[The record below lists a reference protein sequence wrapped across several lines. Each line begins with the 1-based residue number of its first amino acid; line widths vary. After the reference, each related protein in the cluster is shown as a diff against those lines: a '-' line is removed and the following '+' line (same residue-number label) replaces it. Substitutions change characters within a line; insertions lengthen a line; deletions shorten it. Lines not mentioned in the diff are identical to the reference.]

1 MKKSLVLIAAAV
13 LLAGCGGST
22 SSKATPSAVPSQS
35 PQSAST
41 SSAAPTTGGAPTA
54 EQTAWAGQV
63 CTSTTT
69 LKTDIEGLASAVTS
83 GSGDVSAALTAQMT
97 KVKASAAA
105 LATTATAVPAG
116 SESDPEAAA
125 VKAAAD
131 EFKAS
136 ITTLEQSVTALEGK
150 SGISKASALASVGS
164 AAGDTLSKLSA
175 AADVIK
181 NAAKDGKSTLGQ
193 AFSAAPSCA
202 SLTS

>member
-35 PQSAST
+35 PPSASA
-41 SSAAPTTGGAPTA
+41 SSGAPTTGGAPTA

-83 GSGDVSAALTAQMT
+83 GGGNVSAALTAQMT
-97 KVKASAAA
+97 KVKASASA
-105 LATTATAVPAG
+105 LATTAAAVPAG

-131 EFKAS
+131 EFKTT

-175 AADVIK
+175 AVVVIK